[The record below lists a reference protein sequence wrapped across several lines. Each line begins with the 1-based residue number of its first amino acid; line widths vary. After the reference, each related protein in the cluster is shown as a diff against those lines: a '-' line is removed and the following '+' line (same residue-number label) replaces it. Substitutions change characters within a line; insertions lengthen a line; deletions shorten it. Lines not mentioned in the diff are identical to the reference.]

1 MTHNKIK
8 KMDKSSSI
16 NKNSKEIYPMIIS
29 DISALKK
36 FKKKEDS
43 RKSSERISFSENYS
57 LSNSSKGIQ
66 HYNFTKTQTKL
77 NEPLK
82 KSKHIFF
89 SSFDFPEKK
98 RKENLK
104 NKLITQTKY
113 LNIFNSNK
121 KNNNTSNNRKINFF
135 QENKLNNNINIL
147 SQQSKKLKFYAHTPG
162 KKNLNEI
169 SILQKINKDIKTYFL
184 NCLENSKN
192 DIKKNLAK
200 LKKLNKTF
208 NHTDKS
214 KTPKSRFITRHNSA
228 ISQKSHKSLSSISTK
243 TKENNNNIENKILRT
258 RYSAQLFKINKNY
271 RRKRNLRLYIDEKK
285 FLDKDW
291 NSKIGIVKS
300 NIEYNPL
307 ISNDVKF
314 QSGLIKD
321 ELCLLLDDIQYFRI
335 TFCANNDLFSSFKNM
350 HIQKQI
356 KTNKLLEES
365 CALLHYIPK
374 IILKEYYSYTD
385 KFISV
390 EDPSAEMFAKK
401 IVYNEFETFQENLK
415 YIYKISNFIKCCGE
429 VYFLLIIQVENEM
442 AISSQNFLIL
452 HKILKRVRFFVIN
465 LTNICKNILM
475 NYCFDKYVIINKFK
489 KVVKQNKA
497 YIKRIMT
504 ESQIP
509 KVVPN
514 QIKIKKKPRIRLI
527 LNDQLKKNKGT
538 DISNRY
544 IVESEKDAED
554 KKNKE
559 KMKNITKK
567 FGENKKNILLDKMSR
582 ISKALELNIYNIEE
596 IKKERI
602 TEKNN
607 KIKPMACINSNLMS
621 KMLNYIDK
629 DMREKIISL
638 RTCERHLNYKNED

>member
-1 MTHNKIK
+1 
-8 KMDKSSSI
+8 MDKSSSI
-16 NKNSKEIYPMIIS
+16 NKNSKEIFPMIIS

-544 IVESEKDAED
+544 IVESEKNTED

>member
-1 MTHNKIK
+1 
-8 KMDKSSSI
+8 MDKSSSI
-16 NKNSKEIYPMIIS
+16 NKNSKEIFPMIIS

-162 KKNLNEI
+162 NKNLNEI

-335 TFCANNDLFSSFKNM
+335 SFCANNDLFSSFKNM

-401 IVYNEFETFQENLK
+401 IVYNEFETFQENLN
-415 YIYKISNFIKCCGE
+415 YLYKISNFIKCCGE